1 MGPGKIRDAIVAR
14 NGPLA
19 RELYAADL
27 ACGERWAMQVIM
39 ALPELE
45 SINLADLNTA
55 RSRRVSDE

>member
-1 MGPGKIRDAIVAR
+1 
-14 NGPLA
+14 
-19 RELYAADL
+19 LYAEDL
-27 ACGERWAMQVIM
+27 ACGERWALKVIM